1 MIENDVIEKAKLAER
16 ILRHIIVPG
25 YDVDMVSSG
34 MVVKLRLSRDGEV
47 IGVYVDLSGSDPRCL
62 FCSTLNE
69 YLWRKVLERAEEEL
83 LKNGFKEVIF
93 IDYGTNRII
102 DLHHGRYLLEQQAP

>member
-1 MIENDVIEKAKLAER
+1 MFENNIMEKARLAEK
-16 ILRHIIVPG
+16 ILKRIIVPG

-69 YLWRKVLERAEEEL
+69 YLWRNVLEKAEEEL
-83 LKNGFKEVIF
+83 MRNGFKEVIF
-93 IDYGTNRII
+93 IDYRTNRVI
-102 DLHHGRYLLEQQAP
+102 DLHYGRYLFKQQDL